1 MLHFL
6 FSEMKKAGR
15 GMLWEC
21 LTFRGLGNVMD
32 PWPKTFAT
40 HNRTADI
47 CTRAQVNIVATQGFR
62 GFEKK
67 IQRYWN
73 QVRVVDESSG

>member
-1 MLHFL
+1 MACVLSRGARNAVVRQQEILHFL

-47 CTRAQVNIVATQGFR
+47 CMGAEVNIVVTQGFR
-62 GFEKK
+62 EVF
-67 IQRYWN
+67 
-73 QVRVVDESSG
+73 